1 MRGRHSSFEGDP
13 KDGGTRVA
21 GRAGEVRSRRDA
33 KRRARAQLNNGLPY
47 PPSPLTRALRLFVP
61 SVLVAIAV
69 AVAVAITPLSES
81 HPTALVPS
89 SSLIR
94 SSTYLP
100 TYLPTYLL
108 PTYLP
113 TPAVYLLP
121 LISPPVPYRV
131 PISHLRVPANRESER
146 RKSGAGLS
154 CRRVFGA

>member
-13 KDGGTRVA
+13 KGGGTRVA

-69 AVAVAITPLSES
+69 AVA
-81 HPTALVPS
+81 PS
-89 SSLIR
+89 LLLLSLILTLPLLYPLRR
-94 SSTYLP
+94 SFARLP

-113 TPAVYLLP
+113 TYLH
-121 LISPPVPYRV
+121 PPCTCFR
-131 PISHLRVPANRESER
+131 
-146 RKSGAGLS
+146 
-154 CRRVFGA
+154 